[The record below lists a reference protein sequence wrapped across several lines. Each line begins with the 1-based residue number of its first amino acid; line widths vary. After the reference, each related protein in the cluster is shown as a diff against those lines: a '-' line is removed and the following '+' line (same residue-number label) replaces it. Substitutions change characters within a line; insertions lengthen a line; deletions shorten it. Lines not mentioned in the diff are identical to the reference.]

1 MNKPFIEHAYDFV
14 SQQKNP
20 VSFADIW
27 NYIVEQSEL
36 GELSEDELATKAARF
51 YTNLLLDGRF
61 VNLGD
66 NTWDLRSRHTFD
78 KVHIDMKDVYSEVE
92 EDDDDDEEETE
103 EKEYNEVFEDGKD
116 SDSDEDNDAG
126 EVNEEDRFEI

>member
-14 SQQKNP
+14 SKQKNP